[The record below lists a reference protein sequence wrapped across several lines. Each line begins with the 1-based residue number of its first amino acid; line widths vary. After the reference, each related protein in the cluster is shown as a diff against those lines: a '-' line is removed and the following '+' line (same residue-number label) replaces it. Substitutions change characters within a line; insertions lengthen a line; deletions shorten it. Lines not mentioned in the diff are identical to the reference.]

1 MRIGLNLLF
10 LIPGVVG
17 GTETYAVGLVRAL
30 ARVDAASEFF
40 VFLSSEASS
49 LALTDAPNVRRVV
62 CPVKATLRSARYLWE
77 QAVLPFQLPAYKL
90 DLLHSLGYVGPL
102 FANCPQVVTLPDLNF
117 QALKGVMPEP
127 KRRILEFFSV
137 RSARRAARVITL
149 SHCSKA
155 QIVESLGLDSDKVIV
170 THLAAPLE
178 EDQTSWEVVQARYG
192 LPDRFV
198 VAVGGASV
206 HKNFH
211 RLIEAF
217 DQVSDHLPHSLVL
230 LGQVPQGV
238 NGLLRTRPANAANR
252 LLLPGYVPE
261 PDKRAILRHA
271 DLLVMPSLYEGF
283 GLPVVEAQHAGVPVA
298 CSQASSLP
306 EVAGEGAL
314 LFDPLSVEQMAA
326 AIRRCLTDMPLRE
339 RLIRLGTENLKRFDW
354 ERTARETLKV
364 YRLALQDTVAG
375 RGRL

>member
-30 ARVDAASEFF
+30 ARIDPASDFF

-49 LALTDAPNVRRVV
+49 LALTDASNVQRVV

-102 FANCPQVVTLPDLNF
+102 FTNCPQVVTIPDLNF

-127 KRRILEFFSV
+127 KRRVLEFFSV

-178 EDQTSWEVVQARYG
+178 EDQTSWDVVRARYG

-198 VAVGGASV
+198 VAIGGASA
-206 HKNFH
+206 HKNFP

-217 DQVSDHLPHSLVL
+217 DQVSHHLPHSLLL
-230 LGQVPQGV
+230 LGQLPQGI
-238 NGLLRTRPANAANR
+238 NGLGTPPAQAANR

-283 GLPVVEAQHAGVPVA
+283 GLPVVEAQQAGVPVA

-326 AIRRCLTDMPLRE
+326 AIQRCLTDIPLRD
-339 RLIRLGTENLKRFDW
+339 RLIQLGTENLKRFDW
-354 ERTARETLKV
+354 ERTAQETLKV
-364 YRLALQDTVAG
+364 YRLALQDNVAR

>member
-30 ARVDAASEFF
+30 ARVDPASEFL

-62 CPVKATLRSARYLWE
+62 CPVKAVLRSVRYLWE
-77 QAVLPFQLPAYKL
+77 QAVLPFQLPTYKL

-102 FANCPQVVTLPDLNF
+102 FTKCPQVVTIPDLNF
-117 QALKGVMPEP
+117 QVLKGVMPEP

-149 SHCSKA
+149 SHSSKA
-155 QIVESLGLDSDKVIV
+155 QIVDSLGLDSDKVIV
-170 THLAAPLE
+170 THLAAPQE
-178 EDQTSWEVVQARYG
+178 TEQTSWEVVRAHYG

-198 VAVGGASV
+198 VAIGGASA
-206 HKNFH
+206 HKNLP

-217 DQVSDHLPHSLVL
+217 DQVAHHLPHSLLL
-230 LGQVPQGV
+230 LGQLPQEV
-238 NGLLRTRPANAANR
+238 NGLLRAPASAANR

-261 PDKRAILRHA
+261 RDKRAILRHA

-283 GLPVVEAQHAGVPVA
+283 GLPVVEAQQEGVPVA

-326 AIRRCLTDMPLRE
+326 AIQRCLTDMPLRE

-354 ERTARETLKV
+354 ERTAQETLNA
-364 YRLALQDTVAG
+364 YRLALQDNVAR